1 MLHPHFTLIHFCIF
15 YLLPFCIFVSFYLS
29 EICLDDLLSCSNPL
43 ILSLISSLLLFSYID
58 LLNLNYY
65 IFNICDCHYIFL
77 YSELIIF
84 YFVLCYGL
92 LFFIF
97 FRILNINFQVT
108 IRLLYYLEFLW
119 HEFFQLLR
127 WLPSFLGLLFLRH
140 FGILFSE

>member
-1 MLHPHFTLIHFCIF
+1 MKIFSYLFQITILLPLPIIYCQIFYSLLLHPHFTLIHFCIF

-84 YFVLCYGL
+84 YFVLFYGL
-92 LFFIF
+92 LFFY
-97 FRILNINFQVT
+97 LFQNPKYQFSSHYQ
-108 IRLLYYLEFLW
+108 IA
-119 HEFFQLLR
+119 
-127 WLPSFLGLLFLRH
+127 LLF
-140 FGILFSE
+140 GIFMA